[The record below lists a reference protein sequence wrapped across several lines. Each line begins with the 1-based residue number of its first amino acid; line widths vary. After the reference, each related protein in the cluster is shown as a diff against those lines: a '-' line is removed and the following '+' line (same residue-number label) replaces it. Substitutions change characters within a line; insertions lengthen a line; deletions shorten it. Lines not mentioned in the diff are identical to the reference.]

1 MHFIAD
7 TPPPV
12 YSAQDPHSPHSPG
25 MQSNTSTVKLL
36 VLYNINVLYIVADT
50 PPPVYSAQ
58 DPHSPHSP
66 GMQSNTSTVGTDNHQ
81 GSPDNQ
87 QPMDTGT
94 ISHPATMSAP
104 GHQGQQSSGGMKSLY
119 LPNPR
124 EFISMCA
131 APCMSCLTS
140 FLQGYFHH

>member
-1 MHFIAD
+1 MLNN
-7 TPPPV
+7 
-12 YSAQDPHSPHSPG
+12 SL
-25 MQSNTSTVKLL
+25 SNTLL
-36 VLYNINVLYIVADT
+36 SLYFFTFVADT

-87 QPMDTGT
+87 QQPMDTGT
-94 ISHPATMSAP
+94 ISHPPTMNQP
-104 GHQGQQSSGGMKSLY
+104 GQHGQQGSGGMKSLY

-131 APCMSCLTS
+131 APCMLCLL
-140 FLQGYFHH
+140 FLLQRGVVHF